1 MPMKDS
7 GIFDHSWYLLI
18 YEQSAPQSDHCI
30 VFPCQSESHSLM
42 LLKLIDA
49 TLAVGDFNSKLIKIV
64 TVAEEHA
71 DCIYKRFKLCITSV
85 FQ

>member
-1 MPMKDS
+1 
-7 GIFDHSWYLLI
+7 
-18 YEQSAPQSDHCI
+18 
-30 VFPCQSESHSLM
+30 M

-71 DCIYKRFKLCITSV
+71 DFCIYKRFKLCITSV
-85 FQ
+85 FSIR